1 MRYTFTTLLSIY
13 INKLTYYIEGEL
25 PVVKCI
31 FKSRPLTFKKTQDL
45 DFSNATI
52 GLLTDNV

>member
-1 MRYTFTTLLSIY
+1 MQYTFTTLLSIY

-31 FKSRPLTFKKTQDL
+31 FKSRPLTFKRLKTWTSVML
-45 DFSNATI
+45 ELAY
-52 GLLTDNV
+52 